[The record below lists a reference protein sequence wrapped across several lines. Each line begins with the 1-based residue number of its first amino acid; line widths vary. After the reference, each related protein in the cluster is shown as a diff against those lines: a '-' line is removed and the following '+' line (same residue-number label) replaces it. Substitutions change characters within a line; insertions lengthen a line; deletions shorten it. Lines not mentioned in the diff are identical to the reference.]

1 MRRGPTL
8 FLICKVAGPTFP
20 WYHCCMTSGDL
31 TATPSTDPIEL
42 YRLRDGFYATD
53 LLGAALVYL
62 DLFSWLEQH
71 PSDLAGICRG
81 HQLAARPADVMMT
94 LFTALGLVENRAG
107 QFHLTALAQEHLAT
121 SSPWF
126 LGPYYAALKD
136 RPVCKDY
143 VNVLRTGR
151 PANWGSFQ
159 NNKDWA
165 KAMEDDAFA
174 AQFTAAMDC
183 RGSYLGPAVAR
194 VLDLSEHGHLLDVA
208 GGSGVYACAIVARH
222 PHLRATVLE
231 KSPVDQVAQRAIAK
245 RGFSDRV
252 SVQAGDMFSQ
262 PFPAGFDLHLLSN
275 VLHDWDEPVVLQ
287 LLTKSFQAL
296 PPGGLLII
304 HDAHI
309 NEEKSGPLPVAK
321 YSALLMHSCEGKCY
335 SLGEMRRYLADVGF
349 KKWAHRPTAADRSV
363 VTARKPLTH

>member
-1 MRRGPTL
+1 
-8 FLICKVAGPTFP
+8 
-20 WYHCCMTSGDL
+20 MTPGDL
-31 TATPSTDPIEL
+31 TASPSTDPIEL

-71 PSDLAGICRG
+71 PSDLAGICRE
-81 HQLAARPADVMMT
+81 HQLVARPADVMMT

-126 LGPYYAALKD
+126 LGPYYAALKN

-143 VNVLRTGR
+143 VNVLHTGR

-159 NNKDWA
+159 DNKDWA

-231 KSPVDQVAQRAIAK
+231 KSLGVCRRIFEANVRDIASGAYRTIDVDKAGSAFGYKDVARICVDARPAHLARASDFGDYAAFFPQLTTAIA
-245 RGFSDRV
+245 
-252 SVQAGDMFSQ
+252 SV
-262 PFPAGFDLHLLSN
+262 N
-275 VLHDWDEPVVLQ
+275 
-287 LLTKSFQAL
+287 
-296 PPGGLLII
+296 
-304 HDAHI
+304 
-309 NEEKSGPLPVAK
+309 
-321 YSALLMHSCEGKCY
+321 
-335 SLGEMRRYLADVGF
+335 R
-349 KKWAHRPTAADRSV
+349 
-363 VTARKPLTH
+363 

>member
-1 MRRGPTL
+1 MS
-8 FLICKVAGPTFP
+8 I
-20 WYHCCMTSGDL
+20 GDL
-31 TATPSTDPIEL
+31 TASPSTDPIEL

-71 PSDLAGICRG
+71 PSDLAGICRE
-81 HQLAARPADVMMT
+81 HQLAARPTDVMMT
-94 LFTALGLVENRAG
+94 LFTALGLVENREG
-107 QFHLTALAQEHLAT
+107 TFHVTPLAREHLVAT
-121 SSPWF
+121 SPWF

-143 VNVLRTGR
+143 VSVLRTGR

-174 AQFTAAMDC
+174 TQFTAAMDC
-183 RGSYLGPAVAR
+183 RGAYLSPVAAR
-194 VLDLSEHGHLLDVA
+194 ALDLRTYGQLLDIA
-208 GGSGVYACAIVARH
+208 GGSGVYACAMVARH

-231 KSPVDQVAQRAIAK
+231 KPPVDQVAQRAIAK
-245 RGFSDRV
+245 RGYADRV
-252 SVQAGDMFSQ
+252 SVQAGDMFTQ
-262 PFPAGFDLHLLSN
+262 PFPTGFDLHLFSN

-287 LLTKSFQAL
+287 LLHNSFRTMK
-296 PPGGLLII
+296 PGGLLII

-309 NEEKSGPLPVAK
+309 DEQKSGPLPVAK

-335 SLGEMRRYLADVGF
+335 SLGEIRRYLGTVGF
-349 KKWAHRPTAADRSV
+349 QQMEYRPTAADRSI
-363 VTARKPLTH
+363 VTAKKPEQGAQVPV